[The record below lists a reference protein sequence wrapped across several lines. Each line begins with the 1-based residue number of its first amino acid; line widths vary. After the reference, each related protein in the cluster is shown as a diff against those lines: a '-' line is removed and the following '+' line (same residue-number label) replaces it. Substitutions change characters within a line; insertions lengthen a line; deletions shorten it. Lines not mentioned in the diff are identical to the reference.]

1 MKKSSKQ
8 SYYKKA
14 TSKKKLPP
22 VRKDPRIFEVAF
34 FARIEQT
41 PVEFLMEKIKAGS
54 DKESTRY
61 LFDIMSAEIARLNNC
76 ICLGFDHYYAIASNE
91 VKRMEQRRKV
101 TVYNKLVRDNI
112 SEIITSTGKK
122 CTTEILSRE
131 VYIRMLDEKL
141 NEELAEYQQSKSL
154 EELGDLL
161 EVMGAV
167 VKARGFTWDDLTRV
181 RKEKRAKHGGFDKRI
196 LLKEV
201 VEE

>member
-8 SYYKKA
+8 PYYKKS

-22 VRKDPRIFEVAF
+22 VKKDPKIFEVAF
-34 FARIEQT
+34 FDRIEQT
-41 PVEFLMEKIKAGS
+41 PVEFLTEKIKTGS

-61 LFDIMSAEIARLNNC
+61 LFDIMSAEIGRLNNC

-91 VKRMEQRRKV
+91 VRQMEQCRKV
-101 TVYNKLVRDNI
+101 TIYNKLVRDNI
-112 SEIITSTGKK
+112 PEIITSAGKK
-122 CTTEILSRE
+122 CTTEILSSE
-131 VYIRMLDEKL
+131 AYIRMLDEKL
-141 NEELAEYQQSKSL
+141 NEELAEYQQSKTL

-167 VKARGFTWDDLTRV
+167 VRARGYTWDDLTRV
-181 RKEKRAKHGGFDKRI
+181 RKEKRAKRGGFDKRI

-201 VEE
+201 IEN